1 MWVEEDLKLVN
12 QYKFK
17 DFKEAMKF
25 INEVAMICEKVNH
38 HPEIYNCYSSVKLCL
53 CTHDSNGKITDKDRQ
68 LAHLIDKICL

>member
-38 HPEIYNCYSSVKLCL
+38 HPEIYTVKVRLNYVMYSRVKW
-53 CTHDSNGKITDKDRQ
+53 
-68 LAHLIDKICL
+68 